1 MTHLFPTYSRLPV
14 SFVRGQ
20 GARLYDADGREYID
34 FASGIGV
41 TNLGHAHP
49 QVTAA
54 LQQQAAQ
61 LMHCSNL
68 YEIPIQSQV
77 AAKLAAVSG
86 LAKTFFCNS
95 GAEANEAAIK
105 TARRYA
111 QLTYGPQKHEILV
124 LEDAFHGRTMG
135 ALAAT
140 PRAKF
145 QDGFAPLL
153 PGFVTVPKR
162 LDAVAAAIT
171 PATCAILVEPVQGEG
186 GVLPLPTAFLQGLR
200 TLCDQHS
207 LLLIFDEVQTGIGR
221 TGTLFAFEQ
230 SAVRPDLLTL
240 AKGLGNGVPVG
251 ALLATEATAAVMTPG
266 THGSTFGGN
275 PLAMA
280 AALATLTAIEEE
292 NLLAHAQ
299 TCAAELTAALETL
312 AARHPHIT
320 GVRGLGLMQA
330 LVFDRPIGPLV
341 QTCLDYGLLVLSAGE
356 TALRL
361 LPPLVITSADI
372 ALAIQILEQAIA
384 EIWQETALSRD

>member
-153 PGFVTVPKR
+153 PGFVTVPKQ

-361 LPPLVITSADI
+361 LPPLVITTADI